1 MSKATILVAE
11 DDWDL
16 REALCDT
23 LELGGFRVI
32 PASSAE
38 EALELFAT
46 RDIDMLVSDVNM
58 GGMDGHELLQR
69 IRVLAPLLPVL
80 LITAY
85 GSISRSVEAMRNGA
99 VDYLVKP
106 FDPQTLVD
114 AVRQYVAAP
123 VRGTDVEPIA
133 EEASSKNLLAMARKV
148 AVSDATVLISGES
161 GTGKEVLARY
171 IHLQSPRSDKTFVAI
186 NCAAIPENMLE
197 ATLFGHEKGAFT
209 GAYNSSQGKFEQAD
223 GGTILLDEISEM
235 DIGLQAKILR
245 VLQEREVE
253 RVGGRKT
260 ISLDVRVIAT
270 TNRDLRQCV
279 AQGTFREDLYYRL
292 SVFPLQ
298 WLPLRERRKDIVPL
312 AQRLLQRHGKKMARG
327 SLSFDASAQQL
338 LETYPWPGNV
348 RELDNIIQRA
358 LIMQD
363 GNVITAAGL
372 AVDATGAQNNG
383 FGSGFAHGA
392 GSGAGS
398 GAGRGVDNSASL
410 MHTAGTDAALEMQA
424 QEDDGFGEGVLGSDL
439 KQREFEII
447 LQTLRQ
453 QGGRRKET
461 AEVLGVSARTLRYK
475 MARMR
480 DSGIN
485 IDTML
490 GVY

>member
-1 MSKATILVAE
+1 MSKATIMVAE

-23 LELGGFRVI
+23 LELAGFRVV
-32 PASSAE
+32 PACSAE
-38 EALELFAT
+38 EALELLGT
-46 RDIDMLVSDVNM
+46 KHVDMLVSDVNM
-58 GGMDGHELLQR
+58 GDIDGYELLQR
-69 IRVLAPLLPVL
+69 LRVQLPTLPVL

-85 GSISRSVEAMRNGA
+85 GSISRSVEAMRSGA

-114 AVRQYVAAP
+114 AVRQYVVAP
-123 VRGTDVEPIA
+123 AKVADDEPIA
-133 EEASSKNLLAMARKV
+133 EEASSQQVLSMARKV
-148 AVSDATVLISGES
+148 AACDATVMISGES

-171 IHLQSPRSDKTFVAI
+171 IHRKSPRADKPFVAI

-209 GAYNSSQGKFEQAD
+209 GALASSEGKFEQAE

-253 RVGGRKT
+253 RVGGRRT

-279 AQGTFREDLYYRL
+279 MDGTFREDLFYRL

-298 WLPLRERRKDIVPL
+298 WLPLRQRKKDIIPL
-312 AQRLLQRHGKKMARG
+312 ARRLLQRHGKKMARG
-327 SLSFDASAQQL
+327 PLSFDHSATQI
-338 LETYPWPGNV
+338 LEAYSWPGNV
-348 RELDNIIQRA
+348 RELDNVIQRA
-358 LIMQD
+358 LIIED
-363 GNVITAAGL
+363 GKVIPAAAL
-372 AVDATGAQNNG
+372 AIEGVSAVSVSSMSEEINRESGTQNDSVKSLTDEQGTENA
-383 FGSGFAHGA
+383 SAE
-392 GSGAGS
+392 
-398 GAGRGVDNSASL
+398 VDN
-410 MHTAGTDAALEMQA
+410 E
-424 QEDDGFGEGVLGSDL
+424 FGVLGSDL
-439 KQREFEII
+439 KQREYEII
-447 LQTLRQ
+447 LKTLRQ

-485 IDTML
+485 IDSML
-490 GVY
+490 SAY

>member
-1 MSKATILVAE
+1 MSKATIMVAE

-23 LELGGFRVI
+23 LELAGFRVV
-32 PASSAE
+32 PACSAE
-38 EALELFAT
+38 EVLLLLA
-46 RDIDMLVSDVNM
+46 DKPVDMLVSDVNM
-58 GGMDGHELLQR
+58 GEIDGYELLQR
-69 IRVLAPLLPVL
+69 LRVQMPTLPVL

-85 GSISRSVEAMRNGA
+85 GSISKSVEAMRNGA

-106 FDPQTLVD
+106 FDPQTLVA
-114 AVRQYVAAP
+114 AVRQYVSAP
-123 VRGTDVEPIA
+123 TRINEDDPVA
-133 EEASSKNLLAMARKV
+133 EEPSSQQVLSMARKV
-148 AVSDATVLISGES
+148 AGCDATVLISGES

-171 IHLQSPRSDKTFVAI
+171 IHRRSPRADRPFVAI

-209 GAYNSSQGKFEQAD
+209 GAYNSAEGKFEQAD

-253 RVGGRKT
+253 RVGGRRT

-279 AQGTFREDLYYRL
+279 LDGTFREDLYYRL

-298 WLPLRERRKDIVPL
+298 WLPLRQRRRDILPL
-312 AQRLLQRHGKKMARG
+312 ANRLLQRHGKKMARG
-327 SLSFDASAQQL
+327 HLSFDHAAQQM
-338 LETYPWPGNV
+338 LESYPWPGNV
-348 RELDNIIQRA
+348 RELDNVIQRA
-358 LIMQD
+358 LIIQD
-363 GNVITAAGL
+363 GNVIAAGSLALDMQAGLTLGASLPATPAGMPAELPRPVAVETAAE
-372 AVDATGAQNNG
+372 DAMQ
-383 FGSGFAHGA
+383 
-392 GSGAGS
+392 
-398 GAGRGVDNSASL
+398 L
-410 MHTAGTDAALEMQA
+410 DAE
-424 QEDDGFGEGVLGSDL
+424 EGVLGNDL

-447 LQTLRQ
+447 LKTLRQ

-485 IDTML
+485 IDSML
-490 GVY
+490 KVS

>member
-1 MSKATILVAE
+1 MSKATIMVAE

-23 LELGGFRVI
+23 LELAGFRVV
-32 PASSAE
+32 PACSAE
-38 EALELFAT
+38 EALELLGSKHV
-46 RDIDMLVSDVNM
+46 DMLVSDVNM
-58 GGMDGHELLQR
+58 GDIDGYELLQR
-69 IRVLAPLLPVL
+69 LRVQLPTLPVL

-85 GSISRSVEAMRNGA
+85 GSISRSVEAMRSGA

-114 AVRQYVAAP
+114 AVRQYVVAP
-123 VRGTDVEPIA
+123 AKATDDEPVA
-133 EEASSKNLLAMARKV
+133 EEASSQQVLSMARKV
-148 AVSDATVLISGES
+148 AACDATVMISGES

-171 IHLQSPRSDKTFVAI
+171 IHRKSPRADKPFVAI

-209 GAYNSSQGKFEQAD
+209 GALTSSEGKFEQAE

-253 RVGGRKT
+253 RVGGRRT
-260 ISLDVRVIAT
+260 IALDVRVIAT

-279 AQGTFREDLYYRL
+279 VDGTFREDLFYRL

-298 WLPLRERRKDIVPL
+298 WLPLRQRKKDILPL
-312 AQRLLQRHGKKMARG
+312 AHRLLQRHGKKMARG
-327 SLSFDASAQQL
+327 PLSFDHSAAQL
-338 LETYPWPGNV
+338 LESYSWPGNV
-348 RELDNIIQRA
+348 RELDNVIQRA
-358 LIMQD
+358 LIIED
-363 GNVITAAGL
+363 GKVIPA
-372 AVDATGAQNNG
+372 
-383 FGSGFAHGA
+383 
-392 GSGAGS
+392 
-398 GAGRGVDNSASL
+398 
-410 MHTAGTDAALEMQA
+410 AALAIDSFAANTVTPMSQEVAPVSSSHA
-424 QEDDGFGEGVLGSDL
+424 QSVKSLTEEQGTENASADADNEFGVLGSDL
-439 KQREFEII
+439 KQREYEII
-447 LQTLRQ
+447 LKTLRQ

-485 IDTML
+485 IDSML
-490 GVY
+490 NVY

>member
-114 AVRQYVAAP
+114 AVRQYVAVP

-410 MHTAGTDAALEMQA
+410 MHTAGTDAAVEMQA

>member
-1 MSKATILVAE
+1 MSKATIMVAE

-23 LELGGFRVI
+23 LELAGFRVV
-32 PASSAE
+32 PACSAE
-38 EALELFAT
+38 EALDLLSSNHV
-46 RDIDMLVSDVNM
+46 DMLVSDVNM
-58 GGMDGHELLQR
+58 GDIDGYELLQR
-69 IRVLAPLLPVL
+69 LRVQLPTLPVL

-85 GSISRSVEAMRNGA
+85 GSISRSVEAMRSGA

-114 AVRQYVAAP
+114 AVRQYVVAP
-123 VRGTDVEPIA
+123 AKTTDDEPVA
-133 EEASSKNLLAMARKV
+133 EEASSQQVLSMARKV
-148 AVSDATVLISGES
+148 AACDATVMISGES

-171 IHLQSPRSDKTFVAI
+171 IHRKSPRANKPFVAI

-209 GAYNSSQGKFEQAD
+209 GALNSSEGKFEQAE

-253 RVGGRKT
+253 RVGGRRT
-260 ISLDVRVIAT
+260 IALDVRVIAT

-279 AQGTFREDLYYRL
+279 VAGTFREDLFYRL

-298 WLPLRERRKDIVPL
+298 WLPLRQRKKDILPL
-312 AQRLLQRHGKKMARG
+312 ARRLLQRHGKKMARG
-327 SLSFDASAQQL
+327 PLSFDHNAVQL
-338 LETYPWPGNV
+338 LEAYSWPGNV
-348 RELDNIIQRA
+348 RELDNVIQRA
-358 LIMQD
+358 LIIQD
-363 GNVITAAGL
+363 GKVIPA
-372 AVDATGAQNNG
+372 
-383 FGSGFAHGA
+383 
-392 GSGAGS
+392 
-398 GAGRGVDNSASL
+398 
-410 MHTAGTDAALEMQA
+410 AALAIEGVSTQGVTSMA
-424 QEDDGFGEGVLGSDL
+424 QEVSAAQASHADSVKRLTEEQGTECASEETDNEFGVLGSDL
-439 KQREFEII
+439 KQREYEII
-447 LQTLRQ
+447 LNTLRK

-485 IDTML
+485 IDSML
-490 GVY
+490 SLY

>member
-383 FGSGFAHGA
+383 FGSGFAHGT

>member
-383 FGSGFAHGA
+383 LGSGFAHGA

-410 MHTAGTDAALEMQA
+410 MHTAGTDAAVEMQA

>member
-58 GGMDGHELLQR
+58 GGMDGHELLHR

-383 FGSGFAHGA
+383 LGSGFAHGA

-410 MHTAGTDAALEMQA
+410 MHTAGTDAAVEMQA

>member
-410 MHTAGTDAALEMQA
+410 MHTAGTDAAVEMQA

>member
-1 MSKATILVAE
+1 MSKATIMVVE

-23 LELGGFRVI
+23 LEIAGFRVV
-32 PASSAE
+32 PACSAE
-38 EALELFAT
+38 EALELLAS
-46 RDIDMLVSDVNM
+46 RPVDMLISDVNM
-58 GGMDGHELLQR
+58 GDIDGHDLLQR
-69 IRVLAPLLPVL
+69 LRVQLPALPVL

-114 AVRQYVAAP
+114 AVHQYVAVPAR
-123 VRGTDVEPIA
+123 VSADEPIA
-133 EEASSKNLLAMARKV
+133 EEASSKQLLAMARKV
-148 AVSDATVLISGES
+148 AGSDATVLISGES

-171 IHLQSPRSDKTFVAI
+171 IHRQSPRAERNFVAI

-209 GAYNSSQGKFEQAD
+209 GAHASSVGKFEQAE

-245 VLQEREVE
+245 ILQEREVE
-253 RVGGRKT
+253 RVGGRRT
-260 ISLDVRVIAT
+260 IALDVRVIAT

-279 AQGTFREDLYYRL
+279 ANGTFREDLYYRL

-298 WLPLRERRKDIVPL
+298 WLPLRQRRKDIIPVAL
-312 AQRLLQRHGKKMARG
+312 RLLQRHAKKMGRG
-327 SLSFDASAQQL
+327 PLSFDYSAQQL
-338 LETYPWPGNV
+338 LESYAWPGNV
-348 RELDNIIQRA
+348 RELDNVLQRA

-363 GNVITAAGL
+363 GNIINASSLAIDGALLSSPPPSL
-372 AVDATGAQNNG
+372 AVNTFTLPADDGDVG
-383 FGSGFAHGA
+383 DVS
-392 GSGAGS
+392 
-398 GAGRGVDNSASL
+398 RLENSAVIAES
-410 MHTAGTDAALEMQA
+410 ES
-424 QEDDGFGEGVLGSDL
+424 GVLGNDL

-447 LQTLRQ
+447 LSTLRQ

-485 IDTML
+485 IESML
-490 GVY
+490 NIF